1 MNELV
6 KCELCKQPI
15 NSNIGI
21 TLLGNKSYHPNCF
34 NKRNTNKDSISYLI
48 KERNAFVI
56 FRNYNYYIFGIKNTR
71 NIKEK
76 RRTDILIIDKKSK
89 REFLVYNWKRMFD
102 SKPKRTHYWHYEVY
116 SNGELIT
123 DGEYIVK
130 DERKGR
136 QYNLINHL
144 FKELELK

>member
-1 MNELV
+1 MNELF
-6 KCELCKQPI
+6 KCEICKQPI

-34 NKRNTNKDSISYLI
+34 KKRNADKNSLEYILLN
-48 KERNAFVI
+48 RNAFVLL
-56 FRNYNYYIFGIKNTR
+56 RSYNYYILGIKKTR
-71 NIKEK
+71 NIGESK
-76 RRTDILIIDKKSK
+76 RTDILIIDKKTK
-89 REFLVYNWKRMFD
+89 KEFLIYNWKRVFH

-116 SNGELIT
+116 SNEELII
-123 DGEYIVK
+123 DGEYTVK

-144 FKELELK
+144 FKELGLK